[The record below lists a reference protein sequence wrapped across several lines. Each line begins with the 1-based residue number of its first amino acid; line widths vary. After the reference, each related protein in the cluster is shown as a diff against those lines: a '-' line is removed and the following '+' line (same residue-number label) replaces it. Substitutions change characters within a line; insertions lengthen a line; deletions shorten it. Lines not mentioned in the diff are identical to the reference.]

1 MVKHVNLNDLPTRE
15 ELVSL
20 IKSGTT
26 LPQVRLVFKDGRRE
40 LGAITFFERQ
50 EKGRLID
57 VDREYAL
64 DFKLSEL
71 ETIEY

>member
-1 MVKHVNLNDLPTRE
+1 MVKPVNNNDLPTRN
-15 ELVSL
+15 ELVEL

-26 LPQVRLVFKDGRRE
+26 LPQVRLIFKDGRRE

-57 VDREYAL
+57 VSREFAT
-64 DFKLSEL
+64 DFTLSEL
-71 ETIEY
+71 QTVEL

>member
-1 MVKHVNLNDLPTRE
+1 MVKPVNQTDWPTPQ
-15 ELVSL
+15 ELVKNLKIGAS
-20 IKSGTT
+20 KS
-26 LPQVRLVFKDGRRE
+26 QVLLVFKDGRRE
-40 LGAITFFERQ
+40 LGAITFFESQ

-64 DFKLSEL
+64 DFTLSEL

>member
-1 MVKHVNLNDLPTRE
+1 MVKPVNCTDLPTRDK
-15 ELVSL
+15 LVER

-26 LPQVRLVFKDGRRE
+26 LPQVRLIFKDGRRE

-57 VDREYAL
+57 VDREFAT
-64 DFKLSEL
+64 DFTLSEL